1 MASSRHCLLA
11 SLLALLVA
19 TGGCATS
26 DAGAPSPSPTTTSA
40 PTPVPEPSP
49 TPARGDTVRIPDLSG
64 ADVDCTQVDDPC
76 EPGDDAELDQLW
88 EACADGDGRACD
100 RLYYDA
106 PFDTRYEQFG
116 NTCGDRDQL
125 MPCPD
130 RLP

>member
-11 SLLALLVA
+11 SLLTLVVA

-26 DAGAPSPSPTTTSA
+26 DTGAPSPSTPTTSA
-40 PTPVPEPSP
+40 STATPAPEP
-49 TPARGDTVRIPDLSG
+49 TPAHGYTVRIPDLSG
-64 ADVDCTQVDDPC
+64 ADIDCTRIGDPC

-88 EACADGDGRACD
+88 GACADGDGRACD

-116 NTCGDRDQL
+116 NTCGDRDEL
-125 MPCPD
+125 VPCPNQ
-130 RLP
+130 LP